1 VLQNVITPKFLHKKF
16 IQKYE
21 WIEHISIYHHS
32 KFEVEQ
38 KLVQEETKKIER
50 NLHMNSCGLRII
62 HEQLNPQLFK
72 CKFADVA
79 RNSKPMTLPMRL
91 RASLRD

>member
-1 VLQNVITPKFLHKKF
+1 MIWYNQANVSGVTGPLSVTVLQNVITPKFLHKKF

-38 KLVQEETKKIER
+38 KLVQEETKKDREKFAYEQ
-50 NLHMNSCGLRII
+50 LRI
-62 HEQLNPQLFK
+62 
-72 CKFADVA
+72 ADH
-79 RNSKPMTLPMRL
+79 P
-91 RASLRD
+91 

>member
-1 VLQNVITPKFLHKKF
+1 LHKKF

-38 KLVQEETKKIER
+38 KLVQEETKKDRE
-50 NLHMNSCGLRII
+50 
-62 HEQLNPQLFK
+62 
-72 CKFADVA
+72 KFAYE
-79 RNSKPMTLPMRL
+79 
-91 RASLRD
+91 